1 MFESAEL
8 GRKIRKARYKKEL
21 PPLRETLLDMQLELF
36 KLANFSVII
45 VLGVDGAGRGE
56 TVNLLNEWMDP
67 RHIETHG
74 MGEPTEEEV
83 QRPEVH
89 SSLSSGC
96 IYPKTSRKHD

>member
-8 GRKIRKARYKKEL
+8 GHKISKARYKKEL

-36 KLANFSVII
+36 KLANFPVII

-56 TVNLLNEWMDP
+56 TVNLLNEWME